1 MVIVCSAYWAVISLI
16 DTLEKKKRLRAK
28 NETWGKLN
36 EISEKLKVE
45 KGLKTWKSLSNSNKK
60 KEDVLVMLY
69 ISSHLLFF
77 DPSN

>member
-1 MVIVCSAYWAVISLI
+1 MSATHYITLTVTVCSACWVVISLI
-16 DTLEKKKRLRAK
+16 GTLENKKRLRVK

-60 KEDVLVMLY
+60 KEDVK
-69 ISSHLLFF
+69 
-77 DPSN
+77 

>member
-1 MVIVCSAYWAVISLI
+1 MVIVCSAYWAVISLM
-16 DTLEKKKRLRAK
+16 DTLKKKKRLRVK

-60 KEDVLVMLY
+60 KRMLNKTNRS
-69 ISSHLLFF
+69 IKQVVGRMF
-77 DPSN
+77 